1 MNSLNYFRNISTI
14 YGIKK
19 GEICMPLFVFLVF
32 LCGILLWLLLSFAFI
47 PLGKLAKRLW
57 GDAKRAM
64 NDNEENN
71 NE

>member
-1 MNSLNYFRNISTI
+1 
-14 YGIKK
+14 
-19 GEICMPLFVFLVF
+19 MPLFVFLVF